1 MGGAR
6 VLGLDDQI
14 GSVSVGKRADLV
26 VLRPSPVDKV
36 LGTGVYRSLL
46 RNTTADR
53 VRDVIVDGVFLKK
66 NGETTAST
74 DRLLHDV
81 GRSLRALRSR

>member
-1 MGGAR
+1 LGGAR

-14 GSVSVGKRADLV
+14 GSLSVGKRADLV
-26 VLRPSPVDKV
+26 VLRPSPVDKA
-36 LGTGVYRSLL
+36 LGTDVYRSLL

-66 NGETTAST
+66 NGETTTST
-74 DRLLHDV
+74 DRLLDDAR
-81 GRSLRALRSR
+81 RSLRALRSR